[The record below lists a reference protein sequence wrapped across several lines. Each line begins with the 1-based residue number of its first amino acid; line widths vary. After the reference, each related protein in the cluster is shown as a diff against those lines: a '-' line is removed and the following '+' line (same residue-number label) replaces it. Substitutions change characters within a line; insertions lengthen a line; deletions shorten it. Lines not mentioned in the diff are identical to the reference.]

1 MKEKLLTAIILK
13 LIDLLI
19 KFGRDEF
26 IEYQDDLDKKKT
38 KESLIAR
45 VKNAKTKNE
54 RIAAARDLLNYK

>member
-45 VKNAKTKNE
+45 VKNAKTKIRQIV
-54 RIAAARDLLNYK
+54 RIKIS